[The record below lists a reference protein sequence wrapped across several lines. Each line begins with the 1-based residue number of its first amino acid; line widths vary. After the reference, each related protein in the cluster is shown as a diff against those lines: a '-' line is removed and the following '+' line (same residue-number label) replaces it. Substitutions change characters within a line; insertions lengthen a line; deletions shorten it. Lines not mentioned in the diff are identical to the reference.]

1 MFVDDP
7 FGTKLLPS
15 HKCLSLCAYDC
26 GMDEGLNVCVRQ
38 VSHRIGMVRI
48 NTNVSPGMT
57 RVSVSIRVYVSFR
70 GGIDHGKVSVGAL
83 LTQDGV
89 KSGNDA
95 LGAIQQKAFE
105 AGHCL
110 FGVLR
115 GQCCETYAHTM

>member
-7 FGTKLLPS
+7 FEASYCL
-15 HKCLSLCAYDC
+15 HICKCVSLCACDC
-26 GMDEGLNVCVRQ
+26 GMDEGLNF

-48 NTNVSPGMT
+48 NTNVSQGMT

-83 LTQDGV
+83 LTQYGV

-95 LGAIQQKAFE
+95 LGAIKKKAFE

-115 GQCCETYAHTM
+115 GQCCETHAHTM